1 MNTTDNAKYRYQ
13 TIVSCIIYCFLY
25 NSSYWPPDS
34 YSRKN
39 LIQSILFL
47 HLFYLNHTK
56 SSTILFLKATIHFK
70 WRLSS
75 PIFSREN
82 AIFCMNRFS
91 IIWFKAAYIYTN
103 GIIYECYF
111 ALIWIS
117 LPKFRRKTCSFSCF
131 KSMGVELWINLRIH
145 SHMFINIMYNRF
157 KEISRKTNNDK

>member
-1 MNTTDNAKYRYQ
+1 MNQSFNIYYIIFSDVKSLILFVNSFKHDKLFKKYLIFIILTTRF
-13 TIVSCIIYCFLY
+13 IL
-25 NSSYWPPDS
+25 
-34 YSRKN
+34 KN
-39 LIQSILFL
+39 LIQCILFL

-103 GIIYECYF
+103 GIIYGCYF

-117 LPKFRRKTCSFSCF
+117 LPKFKRKYALFHVS
-131 KSMGVELWINLRIH
+131 KVLE
-145 SHMFINIMYNRF
+145 
-157 KEISRKTNNDK
+157 